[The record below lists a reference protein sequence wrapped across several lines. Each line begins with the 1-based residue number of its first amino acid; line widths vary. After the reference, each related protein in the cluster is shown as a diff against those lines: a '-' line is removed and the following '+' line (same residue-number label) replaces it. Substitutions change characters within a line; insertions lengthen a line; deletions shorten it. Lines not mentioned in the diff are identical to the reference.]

1 MRILYLVHQFL
12 PEYSGGTERVT
23 LNLAH
28 AAQSEGHHVEVFTVS
43 QSAGPPWREEGGL
56 RACLV
61 QGVPVHAL
69 PHREGRPLDDLG
81 FRPIQGLREGFE
93 RFLDSRPRFDVVHVM
108 HAMRLA
114 DAVQLLRDRRIG
126 YVVTLTDFHFIC
138 HRINLI
144 RLDGSLCEGPA
155 GGRNCQLHC
164 WSPEIGEREF
174 FGRVERL
181 GDLLRGAS
189 AVVAVSPYVAERF
202 SAEHPDL
209 DIRVVGNGVDL
220 LSFPRPRAR
229 AADGPLTFGYLG
241 TVSEA
246 KGAGLIARA
255 FALAARTDARL
266 RIVGPCYEPEFAA
279 RIAAEASGVE
289 VSMEPSVPAAEVP
302 RLLQAFDV
310 LCVPSQ
316 VPESFSLALHEGFAA
331 GLPALV
337 SDLGNAGRVVREH
350 GCGLAL
356 PPADAGAWAEAIG
369 RVCEDRAR
377 LAAWRDRAPLPLR
390 VEEEG
395 FIYTQLYRAVAASR
409 RKPARA
415 D

>member
-12 PEYSGGTERVT
+12 PEFSGGTERVT

-28 AAQSEGHHVEVFTVS
+28 AAQAEGHHVEVLTTS
-43 QSAGPPWREEGGL
+43 HRPGAPWREEGGL
-56 RACLV
+56 RTCSV
-61 QGVPVHAL
+61 EGVPVHAV
-69 PHREGRPLDDLG
+69 PRKDGRPLEELG
-81 FRPIQGLREGFE
+81 FRPIQGMREAFE
-93 RFLDSRPRFDVVHVM
+93 RFLDARRRFDVVHVM
-108 HAMRLA
+108 HSMRLN
-114 DAVQLLRDRRIG
+114 DAVQLLRDRRLG

-174 FGRVERL
+174 AGRVERL
-181 GDLLRGAS
+181 GGLLAGAS
-189 AVVAVSPYVAERF
+189 AVVAVSDYVAERF
-202 SAEHPDL
+202 RAEHPDL
-209 DIRVVGNGVDL
+209 PIRVVGNGVDL
-220 LSFPRPRAR
+220 LSFPRPRPR
-229 AADGPLTFGYLG
+229 SLEGRLTFGYLG

-246 KGAGLIARA
+246 KGAGLLARA
-255 FALAARTDARL
+255 FVQAGRADARL
-266 RIVGPCYEPEFAA
+266 RIVGPCYEPELAA
-279 RIAAEASGVE
+279 RIASEAGAAEISVE
-289 VSMEPSVPAAEVP
+289 PPVPAGDVP
-302 RLLQAFDV
+302 GLLQEFDV

-337 SDLGNAGRVVREH
+337 SNLGNAGRVVREH

-356 PPADAGAWAEAIG
+356 PASDASAWAEAIG
-369 RVCEDRAR
+369 KACEDRTQ
-377 LAAWRDRAPLPLR
+377 LADWRDKAPLPLR

-409 RKPARA
+409 RAA
-415 D
+415 A

>member
-12 PEYSGGTERVT
+12 PEYAGGTEKVT

-28 AAQSEGHHVEVFTVS
+28 AAQSEGHHVEVFTAS
-43 QSAGPPWREEGGL
+43 HRPGPPWREQDGL
-56 RACLV
+56 RSCLV

-69 PHREGRPLDDLG
+69 PHQEGRPLEDLG
-81 FRPIQGLREGFE
+81 FRPAEGVRQRFE
-93 RFLDSRPRFDVVHVM
+93 RFLDSRPKFDVVHVM
-108 HAMRLA
+108 HALRLN
-114 DAVQLLRDRRIG
+114 DAVEVLHDRRAG
-126 YVVTLTDFHFIC
+126 YVITLTDFHFIC

-144 RLDGSLCEGPA
+144 RLDGSLCGGPA

-174 FGRVERL
+174 AGRIERL
-181 GDLLRGAS
+181 GGLLRGAS

-202 SAEHPDL
+202 AAEHPDL
-209 DIRVVGNGVDL
+209 SIRVVGNGVDL
-220 LSFPRPRAR
+220 LSFPRPRPR
-229 AADGPLTFGYLG
+229 PTDGKLTFGYLG

-246 KGAGLIARA
+246 KGAGLIASA
-255 FALAARTDARL
+255 FAQAGRADARL
-266 RIVGPCYEPEFAA
+266 RIVGPCYEPELAA
-279 RIAAEASGVE
+279 RISAEAGGAQISVE
-289 VSMEPSVPAAEVP
+289 PPVAAADVP
-302 RLLQAFDV
+302 RLLQEFDV

-316 VPESFSLALHEGFAA
+316 VPESYSLALHEGFAA

-350 GCGLAL
+350 GCGVAL
-356 PPADAGAWAEAIG
+356 PASDAGAWAEAIA
-369 RVCEDRAR
+369 RVCDERAH
-377 LAAWRDRAPLPLR
+377 LAGWRDKVPLPLR

-409 RKPARA
+409 RAA
-415 D
+415 A